1 MASTHKSLR
10 SGTANKRPTTS
21 IADGQI
27 ALNTNVA
34 SPGLYFKDSTGASII
49 KIGPVHV
56 GTTAPNV
63 APAGSAGNSTGEAW
77 LDTSLTP
84 NGWKVWTGAAWVNA
98 TPVGSATV
106 QGLLELA
113 TDAETQAGSDTARAV
128 TPAGLQS
135 KVSDSTSTTSST
147 TIASSTA
154 VKSAYDLANAALP
167 KSGGTVTGNLE
178 IGTSGSL
185 TFEGATADAFETTLA
200 VVDPTADRTI
210 TLPNVTGT
218 VVTTGDTGTV
228 TSTMILDG
236 TILNADVNASAA
248 IAGTKISPD
257 FGSQNAVT
265 TGTSTA
271 ASFIPTSSTV
281 PTNGVYLPAANNV
294 AISTGGSGR
303 LFVDASGNVGVG
315 VASPNF
321 SVSIYGATNSYSQ
334 YINALSGSTGSDG
347 FLVGLDEAGSAVLRY
362 RESGSLIFYT
372 SDAERMRLDSSGRL
386 GVGTSSPGVPLH
398 IYHATTNGV
407 ARFESGDATSLIQFK
422 DSGTTLTPPSVGAVS
437 NRLVIQT
444 NDTEALTVDSS
455 QRVGIGTSS
464 LRQVAGATANVQ
476 AERTGAGGG
485 AALSLLTNS
494 SSGVPASLSLGA
506 SRGAAGTPTSVLST
520 DIVGSVNFFGADGT
534 DYDKTVASIRARAIG
549 TIATDRVP
557 GQLEFYTAENNTG
570 STLTQR
576 LTIDNTG
583 RVGIGTTSPE
593 GKLEVSAGN
602 AEGLRLSSPSYLST
616 SQGPWIAFN
625 GGPSAGWDLARVQ
638 GIRRGGNAEGALVF
652 YTNNGGGAPGTIS
665 EKARIDETGRLLVGT
680 SSAFGS
686 GVNQVATTGQ
696 DAIDIGSFGTTPSYG
711 GRLTFYR
718 SKNATVGSAT
728 AVAND
733 DSLGRIDF
741 RGYGVNNYL
750 LGARIDAFVDGE
762 PSTGGDT
769 TDMPGRLVFSTTA
782 DGASSPTER
791 LRIDSSGRVGIGTT
805 TPSQL
810 LHCERTTAG
819 VTALFG
825 VNDGTFN
832 PRLVVYG
839 GSTGTTIQNTWSS
852 SASNLIFANG
862 GAVGS
867 GTEAMR
873 IDSSGRL
880 GIGTSSPSALL
891 DVAGA
896 TNPAIKITGS
906 STGSGSITYVTS
918 SNIFNIASNN
928 DSNSTYRPLS
938 LSAFSLS
945 FGTGSGQSIT
955 TAVTIDSA
963 QRVGIGTTSPGAIFQ
978 TRVAAD
984 KNIAFN
990 LDSNSEARIS
1000 SFNDAIS
1007 ASAPLGFNGTDL
1019 RFQTGNTERARIDSS
1034 GRLLVG
1040 TSTSAGGDAL
1050 QQISGVG
1057 SSTRPKLQL
1066 FHWEA
1071 GDGAAQLIFSKSR
1084 GSSFGS
1090 YTVVNSGDELGG
1102 LFFQGSNG
1110 SAFGTGARID
1120 AVVDSA
1126 WGSGDYPTRLVFSTT
1141 AGGASSPTEAFRINS
1156 FQKPIF
1162 GGPTIR
1168 CLATYNSTTAS
1179 AANQFVDS
1187 AGDFYR
1193 STSSIKYK
1201 TNVETIEDHY
1211 SDALLQCHPVWYQS
1225 TCEADNPDWGHWGF
1239 IAEEVAQIDPRL
1251 CFFKEEEDGSLEPE
1265 GVQYDRFVPHLLNLI
1280 KRQKEQIEAMEARLS
1295 ALEAQ

>member
-63 APAGSAGNSTGEAW
+63 APAGSSGNSTGEAW

-680 SSAFGS
+680 SSTSTNLRALIQATSANSAGS
-686 GVNQVATTGQ
+686 GNLYLARGE
-696 DAIDIGSFGTTPSYG
+696 STPADG
-711 GRLTFYR
+711 
-718 SKNATVGSAT
+718 A
-728 AVAND
+728 
-733 DSLGRIDF
+733 SLG
-741 RGYGVNNYL
+741 YL
-750 LGARIDAFVDGE
+750 GFSDSNHTSAAGLEAVRDGGTWTSGSSQ
-762 PSTGGDT
+762 PS
-769 TDMPGRLVFSTTA
+769 RLVFSTTA
-782 DGASSPTER
+782 NGAASPTER

-1295 ALEAQ
+1295 ALEARSPLHY

>member
-63 APAGSAGNSTGEAW
+63 APAGSSGNSTGEAW

-84 NGWKVWTGAAWVNA
+84 NGWKVWTGAAWTNA
-98 TPVGSATV
+98 TPVGSDTV

-113 TDAETQAGSDTARAV
+113 TNAETQAGSDTARAV

-303 LFVDASGNVGVG
+303 LFVDASGNVGVNTSSPSTYG
-315 VASPNF
+315 RFAVVDSQNGYVSSTFTNTSNGSGAVNRIQIGNDASPG
-321 SVSIYGATNSYSQ
+321 SGQLVVYGSQHSTLPNIFDINNANNAALRFLTNNTERLR
-334 YINALSGSTGSDG
+334 ITGSG
-347 FLVGLDEAGSAVLRY
+347 LV
-362 RESGSLIFYT
+362 
-372 SDAERMRLDSSGRL
+372 
-386 GVGTSSPGVPLH
+386 GVGTSVPGSLLSVKTTGGSDLFYVDDNTSKFYFSP
-398 IYHATTNGV
+398 NGSGEGIIKLDT
-407 ARFESGDATSLIQFK
+407 ANAIRFLNAGGERLRISSSG
-422 DSGTTLTPPSVGAVS
+422 
-437 NRLVIQT
+437 N
-444 NDTEALTVDSS
+444 
-455 QRVGIGTSS
+455 VGIGTS
-464 LRQVAGATANVQ
+464 AI
-476 AERTGAGGG
+476 
-485 AALSLLTNS
+485 NS
-494 SSGVPASLSLGA
+494 FAPSSGD
-506 SRGAAGTPTSVLST
+506 SVLTFST
-520 DIVGSVNFFGADGT
+520 RQA
-534 DYDKTVASIRARAIG
+534 
-549 TIATDRVP
+549 ATLSEKVRID
-557 GQLEFYTAENNTG
+557 QLG
-570 STLTQR
+570 R
-576 LTIDNTG
+576 L
-583 RVGIGTTSPE
+583 GIGT
-593 GKLEVSAGN
+593 
-602 AEGLRLSSPSYLST
+602 
-616 SQGPWIAFN
+616 
-625 GGPSAGWDLARVQ
+625 
-638 GIRRGGNAEGALVF
+638 
-652 YTNNGGGAPGTIS
+652 
-665 EKARIDETGRLLVGT
+665 
-680 SSAFGS
+680 
-686 GVNQVATTGQ
+686 
-696 DAIDIGSFGTTPSYG
+696 AI
-711 GRLTFYR
+711 
-718 SKNATVGSAT
+718 
-728 AVAND
+728 
-733 DSLGRIDF
+733 
-741 RGYGVNNYL
+741 
-750 LGARIDAFVDGE
+750 
-762 PSTGGDT
+762 
-769 TDMPGRLVFSTTA
+769 
-782 DGASSPTER
+782 
-791 LRIDSSGRVGIGTT
+791 
-805 TPSQL
+805 PSQL

-873 IDSSGRL
+873 IDSSGRV
-880 GIGTSSPSALL
+880 GIGTSGPNTKLTLVSNTSVLADNAIRVNGSANAQSSNSGLWISGNQSTAHYNWLIGSQYNVNGGFEITPSTAIDGATFSTPALVVTAAGQCGIGVTGPTRQL
-891 DVAGA
+891 DVNR
-896 TNPAIKITGS
+896 TAI
-906 STGSGSITYVTS
+906 
-918 SNIFNIASNN
+918 F
-928 DSNSTYRPLS
+928 DSNGD
-938 LSAFSLS
+938 
-945 FGTGSGQSIT
+945 GT
-955 TAVTIDSA
+955 
-963 QRVGIGTTSPGAIFQ
+963 TTSPSLAIGSSGVGFSYIGSQ
-978 TRVAAD
+978 QL
-984 KNIAFN
+984 AFIT
-990 LDSNSEARIS
+990 NS
-1000 SFNDAIS
+1000 
-1007 ASAPLGFNGTDL
+1007 
-1019 RFQTGNTERARIDSS
+1019 TERARIDSS